1 MYAVSKKRKS
11 RGYKSSKPPKK
22 KARYGYST
30 VPRTK
35 GVYAYG
41 EMKYFDSVRENV
53 AIGSS
58 TTWASSVYDP
68 NVFPVASMNCL
79 FAPTVGAGINQR
91 IGKACKVLKIKM
103 NIVISIPAQ
112 TNNIV
117 TDAGSYLRLLLVLDK
132 QTNSAQMTGTQLMTS
147 PGVATAVLAPGT
159 YQNIDNFGR
168 FKVLKDKHMT
178 IDNPTITF
186 DGTNLE
192 QSGLIRRFKWN
203 IKFKKPINV
212 RFNNTN
218 GGTVADIIDNS
229 FHIVANNSSADLNP
243 NISYNCRVCYKE

>member
-1 MYAVSKKRKS
+1 MQAVSYKRKS
-11 RGYKSSKPPKK
+11 RGFKSTRPAKK
-22 KARYGYST
+22 KARIGYQT

-41 EMKYFDSVRENV
+41 EMKYFDSCRDNV

-68 NVFPVASMNCL
+68 NAFPVAAINTL
-79 FAPTVGAGINQR
+79 FCPTLGAGVNQR

-112 TNNIV
+112 TNQTV
-117 TDAGSYLRLLLVLDK
+117 TDAGSYIRLLLVLDK

-147 PGVATAVLAPGT
+147 PGVATAVLAPGS

-178 IDNPTITF
+178 IDNPTITY
-186 DGTNLE
+186 DGTNVE
-192 QSGLIRRFKWN
+192 QSGIIRRFKWN
-203 IKFKKPINV
+203 VKFKTPITV
-212 RFNNTN
+212 RFNNTA
-218 GGTVADIIDNS
+218 GGTIADIIDNS
-229 FHIVANNSSADLNP
+229 FHILANNSSTDLNP
-243 NISYNCRVCYKE
+243 NISYNCRVCFKE